1 MIKIIPN
8 TKLDSFTNVAEL
20 SSDCLGWLVLGV
32 STTGVAGVVIGSAD
46 LVVVG
51 SADLVVTGSADLVVV
66 GSADFVVVGS
76 AALVVVGSAD
86 FVVVGFA
93 VSMAMVVLPFSLQ
106 SRHTMGCL
114 KSKVQSLQLLRP
126 IQSLGASNLS
136 QLIFLLMESLQ

>member
-32 STTGVAGVVIGSAD
+32 STTGVAGVVIDSAD

-66 GSADFVVVGS
+66 GSEDFVVF
-76 AALVVVGSAD
+76 GSAD
-86 FVVVGFA
+86 SVVV
-93 VSMAMVVLPFSLQ
+93 LLFSLQ